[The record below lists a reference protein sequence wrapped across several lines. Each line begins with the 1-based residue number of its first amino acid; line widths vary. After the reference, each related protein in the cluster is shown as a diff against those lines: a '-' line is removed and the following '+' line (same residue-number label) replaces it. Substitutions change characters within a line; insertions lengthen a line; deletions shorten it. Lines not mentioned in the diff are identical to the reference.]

1 MSQLNQ
7 PFRVFNPS
15 PNSPNPYLN
24 LLSTYLKPQR
34 WRVIL
39 MTVLLFIGIG
49 LQLWV
54 PQLLRTF
61 IDAFGNNTG
70 HVVLVGIWPMGLL
83 PLALIFISTA
93 VAQQLV
99 SVAATYTSESVA
111 WTATNEL
118 RADLSEHCM
127 RLDMPFHNAHT
138 PGEMIERIDGDVS
151 ALASFFSQ
159 FIIQIIGNGLLLLGV
174 LVLLLREEWRIGLML
189 TGFVILAMALLIGL
203 RRITIPW
210 WAAERQ
216 AFADLWGFI
225 EERLSGTEDIRS
237 SGSVPYVLLRYY
249 QLMRTTFR
257 AAMKAVLGFNMTLNL
272 TWIIFAIGTAIA
284 FLLSALF
291 YQQGALTL
299 GAVYLV
305 FSYATLLQ
313 QPVDHITRE
322 LEGFQQASASI
333 GRIRGL
339 LELQPQIND
348 GRRETADGLSRPPS
362 PASVH
367 FNNVSFA
374 YDSNAAELVLKQIE
388 FCLQPGRT
396 LGLLGRTG
404 SGKTTLARLL
414 FRLYEVTD
422 GAIRLDDIDIR
433 ELPLTELR
441 DRVGMVTQDVQ
452 LFHATVRDNLTFFD
466 PNISDA
472 HILQVIDDLGLR
484 SWYDALAHGLDTE
497 LQAGNAG
504 LSAGEAQLLAFTRVF
519 LHDPRLVILDEATS
533 RLDRATEQLI
543 ERAIDK
549 LLADHSRTAIII
561 AHRLS
566 TVQRTDEIIILADG
580 QIIEHGDRLVLAT
593 DPTTRFAQ
601 LLKVGMEQVLV

>member
-1 MSQLNQ
+1 MMAVL
-7 PFRVFNPS
+7 
-15 PNSPNPYLN
+15 
-24 LLSTYLKPQR
+24 LLS
-34 WRVIL
+34 
-39 MTVLLFIGIG
+39 GIG

-61 IDAFGNNTG
+61 IDAIGKNTDQ
-70 HVVLVGIWPMGLL
+70 VVLSGIWPMGLFA
-83 PLALIFISTA
+83 LAVLFVITA
-93 VAQQLV
+93 VVQQLV

-111 WTATNEL
+111 WTATNDL

-159 FIIQIIGNGLLLLGV
+159 FMIQIIGNGLLLLGV
-174 LVLLLREEWRIGLML
+174 LALLLREEWRIGLVL
-189 TGFVILAMALLIGL
+189 AGFVILAMTLLIGL

-210 WAAERQ
+210 WEAERQ
-216 AFADLWGFI
+216 AFAELWGFI

-237 SGSVPYVLLRYY
+237 SGSVPYVLYRYY
-249 QLMRTTFR
+249 QLVRTTFR
-257 AAMKAVLGFNMTLNL
+257 AAMKAGLGFNLTLNL
-272 TWIIFAIGTAIA
+272 TWIIFAIGTAAA
-284 FLLSALF
+284 FLLSALY

-305 FSYATLLQ
+305 FTYATLLQ
-313 QPVDHITRE
+313 QPVDRITRE

-333 GRIRGL
+333 GRIRSL
-339 LELQPQIND
+339 FDLTPQIND
-348 GRRETADGLSRPPS
+348 GGPKTTDGSALSSVSHLPS
-362 PASVH
+362 ATTVH
-367 FNNVSFA
+367 FSNVSFA
-374 YDSNAAELVLKQIE
+374 YTSKPSELVLKQIE

-404 SGKTTLARLL
+404 SGKTTIARLL
-414 FRLYEVTD
+414 FRLYEVTEGAIHLD
-422 GAIRLDDIDIR
+422 GADIR
-433 ELPLTELR
+433 ALALTELR

-466 PNISDA
+466 PTISDA

-484 SWYDALAHGLDTE
+484 SWHDGLAHGLDTE
-497 LQAGNAG
+497 LQSGNAG

-519 LHDPRLVILDEATS
+519 LHNPRLVILDEATS

-566 TVQRTDEIIILADG
+566 TVQRADEIMILADG
-580 QIIEHGDRLVLAT
+580 QILEHGERTTLASN
-593 DPTTRFAQ
+593 PNSQFAQ
-601 LLKVGMEQVLV
+601 LLTVGMEQVLT